1 MTPDETGDAECR
13 GHYTDTVVCVGS
25 GCNKKDG
32 GCAVEYY
39 RGKALVEDPRCSV
52 AFN

>member
-25 GCNKKDG
+25 GCNNKG
-32 GCAVEYY
+32 
-39 RGKALVEDPRCSV
+39 ALLSIAEGRLWSRCSIECG
-52 AFN
+52 